1 MQAIRLHAYGD
12 TSVLRLE
19 DAPLPQHGADDILVR
34 VVATSVNPVDW
45 KIRRGYLKDFLPYR
59 LPMIPGWDV
68 SGIVV
73 AAGANVSRFVPGDA
87 VYARPDIRRDGTY
100 AEFVALRASEA
111 APKPA
116 TISHVEAA
124 TLPLVSIT
132 AWEALVTAGR
142 MARGQR
148 VLIHAGSG
156 GVGSI
161 AVQLA
166 KARGAH
172 VTTTT
177 SPRNLA
183 LVESLGP
190 DRVIDYTAG
199 PVSAAEGP
207 FDIVFDT
214 IGGATQDASFGLV
227 RPGGTLVSIVS
238 PPDAAKAEAAGIRPE
253 FVFIDPNAA
262 VLEQIAGLVD
272 TGRIRPL
279 IGAEFALSD
288 IAKAHDLSESG
299 RARGKIAL
307 YVGQP

>member
-1 MQAIRLHAYGD
+1 MRAIRLHAYGD
-12 TSVLRLE
+12 ISTLRLE
-19 DAPLPQHGADDILVR
+19 DAPLPRFGDEDILVR

-45 KIRRGYLKDFLPYR
+45 KIRRGYLKEMLPYR

-73 AAGANVSRFVPGDA
+73 AAGASVTRFAPGDA

-100 AEFVALRASEA
+100 AEYIALRAAEA
-111 APKPA
+111 SPKPA

-132 AWEALVTAGR
+132 AWEGLVTAGGI
-142 MARGQR
+142 AAGQR

-166 KARGAH
+166 KAMGAH

-177 SPRNLA
+177 SPRNIA
-183 LVESLGP
+183 LVESLGA
-190 DRVIDYTAG
+190 DAVVDYTAG
-199 PVSAAEGP
+199 PIGAATPP
-207 FDIVFDT
+207 FDLVLDT
-214 IGGATQDASFGLV
+214 LGGAVQDASFGLL
-227 RPGGTLVSIVS
+227 RRGGTLISIIA
-238 PPDAAKAEAAGIRPE
+238 PPDAAKAAAAGIRPE
-253 FVFIDPNAA
+253 FVFIDPNAGI
-262 VLEQIAGLVD
+262 LERIAGLVD
-272 TGRIRPL
+272 TGRIRPV
-279 IGAEFALSD
+279 IGAEFALAD
-288 IAKAHDLSESG
+288 IAKAHELSESG